1 MFVLL
6 ATMILFVCIDM
17 FWIFWDLNYQLVF
30 SCFPRNQW
38 RRSILNC
45 TMSQSYTCFFKEEVG
60 FFSLFFFLNIFF
72 SFFPPHILYC
82 CLFTWFW
89 LLKNEDNFCLLFCI
103 DLFPYTYSWHP
114 PSQMVW
120 SWGWIQ
126 CHGYWPSWSKPRRPF
141 QLLQSEVLFEDSV
154 NACWSVSKLAI
165 ACRNGFY
172 VIKMVA
178 ILNFFFSPPLVYTD
192 KQGWVHA
199 FTWFSSSWYKARQL
213 FNGSGAQS

>member
-1 MFVLL
+1 MYF
-6 ATMILFVCIDM
+6 
-17 FWIFWDLNYQLVF
+17 LV
-30 SCFPRNQW
+30 SLGTSEDEASSIALW
-38 RRSILNC
+38 VKVIHASSRR
-45 TMSQSYTCFFKEEVG
+45 KWV
-60 FFSLFFFLNIFF
+60 FFLFQYFFF

-126 CHGYWPSWSKPRRPF
+126 CYGYWPSWSKPRRPF

-178 ILNFFFSPPLVYTD
+178 ILNFFF
-192 KQGWVHA
+192 
-199 FTWFSSSWYKARQL
+199 FTSTGLHR
-213 FNGSGAQS
+213 